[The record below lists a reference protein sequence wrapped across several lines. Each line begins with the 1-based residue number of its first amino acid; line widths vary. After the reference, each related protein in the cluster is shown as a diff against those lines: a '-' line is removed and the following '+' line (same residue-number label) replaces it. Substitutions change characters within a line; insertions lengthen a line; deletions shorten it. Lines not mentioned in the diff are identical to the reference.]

1 MKFIINS
8 KDIRKLFDERFGEVS
23 VTNIKQT
30 SLLKQENIFFCFGIT
45 IFFEYTQ
52 TTACLVRSVRESESH
67 DMTH

>member
-30 SLLKQENIFFCFGIT
+30 SLLIQENIFFSVLESQFSLSILKRLHVSFG
-45 IFFEYTQ
+45 Q
-52 TTACLVRSVRESESH
+52 SEKVSH
-67 DMTH
+67 MI